1 MKFAFALAFTLSGPS
16 NDPWFARDKAKHFFV
31 AAAIQSAAY
40 AAFRQRTERAPVAL
54 WGATGVT
61 AAASLGKEWY
71 DHRRG
76 KTFSYRDLAWDAGGT
91 GVATIAII
99 KLRDR

>member
-1 MKFAFALAFTLSGPS
+1 MKFAFALAFTLSGPPK
-16 NDPWFARDKAKHFFV
+16 DGWFGRDKAKHFFA

-40 AAFRQRTERAPVAL
+40 VAFRQRTERTPIAL
-54 WGATGVT
+54 WGATSVT
-61 AAASLGKEWY
+61 AAASLGKEWN
-71 DHRRG
+71 DRRRG
-76 KTFSYRDLAWDAGGT
+76 STFSYRDLAWDAGGT